1 VLSVHFCFGL
11 APHLGQR
18 TDNIR
23 PNVSFS
29 LFTPILFSINN
40 WIDGQFCSLDFNCP
54 KAGTQNGTDQG
65 VQMRDANFVTPQQHD
80 V

>member
-1 VLSVHFCFGL
+1 MLSVHFCFGL

-29 LFTPILFSINN
+29 RFTAILFNINIRN
-40 WIDGQFCSLDFNCP
+40 DGQFCSLDFNYP
-54 KAGTQNGTDQG
+54 KAGTQMGLI
-65 VQMRDANFVTPQQHD
+65 RARK
-80 V
+80 